1 MGSLFMNAA
10 RSAARTSLPS
20 GWRRS
25 ESAATRQRKRSAARA
40 ERSRRREGSAARAEH
55 SSRKSSCP
63 RLAAVYGD
71 VLHIAGT
78 GVLALRADEAVVG
91 ELLEDVGRPAGDPGY
106 REHRGEEVGGN
117 AEAVVDGGGIEVHVG
132 VEALLRT
139 HERLDPLRQLVP
151 PAVALDLAQLP

>member
-1 MGSLFMNAA
+1 MNAA

-40 ERSRRREGSAARAEH
+40 ERSRRREGSAARAERSRRREGSAARAERSRRREGSAARAEH
-55 SSRKSSCP
+55 SSRKNSCP

-106 REHRGEEVGGN
+106 REDRGKEVGGN
-117 AEAVVDGGGIEVHVG
+117 AEAVVDGGGI
-132 VEALLRT
+132 
-139 HERLDPLRQLVP
+139 
-151 PAVALDLAQLP
+151 